1 MQQVWRCQEFGIFQ
15 SAVHKGQRVSMQRR
29 RPQSLSPGNIGRYSL
44 ATIKGCQRSRTAL
57 HPHAQVHLTAPAIHP
72 PCTQQSFYSFFLL
85 SLSISLL
92 LSPLL
97 CSLFPLCCFPACTLQ
112 KRFAVRARNFRENK
126 KLTAPVPPT
135 SAHAEVRV
143 PVCWSHYKNNKKC
156 PHDTRL
162 EVNESTVILCFC
174 RKEN

>member
-72 PCTQQSFYSFFLL
+72 LYPTVFLLFLPTLSLDLSPPLSLCCALSSPSVAFLLALFKKIRGACTQFQRKQKTYRPRASHLRTRRGASACLL
-85 SLSISLL
+85 V
-92 LSPLL
+92 
-97 CSLFPLCCFPACTLQ
+97 TL
-112 KRFAVRARNFRENK
+112 
-126 KLTAPVPPT
+126 
-135 SAHAEVRV
+135 
-143 PVCWSHYKNNKKC
+143 
-156 PHDTRL
+156 
-162 EVNESTVILCFC
+162 
-174 RKEN
+174 

>member
-72 PCTQQSFYSFFLL
+72 PCTQQSFSSFFLL

-92 LSPLL
+92 LSPSAVLSLPPLL
-97 CSLFPLCCFPACTLQ
+97 LSCLHSSKKIRGACTQFQRKQ
-112 KRFAVRARNFRENK
+112 KTYRPHASHLRTRRGA
-126 KLTAPVPPT
+126 
-135 SAHAEVRV
+135 SACLLV
-143 PVCWSHYKNNKKC
+143 
-156 PHDTRL
+156 TL
-162 EVNESTVILCFC
+162 
-174 RKEN
+174 